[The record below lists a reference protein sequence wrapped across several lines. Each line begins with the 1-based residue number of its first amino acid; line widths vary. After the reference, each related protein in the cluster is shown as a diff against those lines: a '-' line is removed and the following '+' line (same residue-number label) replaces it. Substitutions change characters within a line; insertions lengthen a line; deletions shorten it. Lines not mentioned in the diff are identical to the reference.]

1 MTTHFQNFCS
11 LSFVVFCALIAG
23 CGGGNKM
30 VQVTGSVAV
39 DGKPAEGATLLFF
52 PSGDGPVA
60 TASCNAEGKYKI
72 VCDGEPGISLGSYSV
87 AIVWP
92 DPSVKPTQAQK
103 MMGNFD
109 AGPDLLKGKYDSK
122 LKTTLKAEITAST
135 TELAAFDLKTK

>member
-1 MTTHFQNFCS
+1 MSNQFQNFCAI
-11 LSFVVFCALIAG
+11 SFGVFCAFIVG

-30 VQVTGSVAV
+30 VQVSGSVAV

-52 PSGDGPVA
+52 PSGDGPVPSA
-60 TASCNAEGKYKI
+60 ACNAEGKYKI
-72 VCDGEPGISLGSYSV
+72 MCDGEPGIPKGSYSV

-122 LKTTLKAEITAST
+122 LKTTLKAEITAGT
-135 TELAAFDLKTK
+135 TELAVFDLKTK